1 MCLSALKVSCTY
13 PLYLGR
19 HSRSEMP
26 AGPVTEEKLH
36 LASSK

>member
-13 PLYLGR
+13 PLYLWHG
-19 HSRSEMP
+19 RSEMP